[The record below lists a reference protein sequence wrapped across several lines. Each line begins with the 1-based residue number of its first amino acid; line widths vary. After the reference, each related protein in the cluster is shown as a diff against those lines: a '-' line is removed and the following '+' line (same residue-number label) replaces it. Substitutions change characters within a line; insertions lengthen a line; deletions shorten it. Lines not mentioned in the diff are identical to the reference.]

1 MKIKEGFILKEI
13 AGENVVVPVGENL
26 VDFGAM
32 IVLNQTGVFLWK
44 LLQEDKTESQLL
56 QSVLSEYDV
65 DQQSAKQDIRE
76 FIDTLF
82 EKDLFVSD
90 NDKA

>member
-1 MKIKEGFILKEI
+1 M
-13 AGENVVVPVGENL
+13 

-76 FIDTLF
+76 FIDTLI
-82 EKDLFVSD
+82 EKDLVVSD